1 MKKITYLIVLSL
13 ALMFTGSCSSDDD
26 AGSDVN
32 DPALVGSWG
41 ASETGDGITLEVTV
55 TFNSNQSGR
64 SIITT
69 TFEGETESETENFT
83 WSTVGNRL
91 TIKISGEDDEVLTYS
106 ISGNRLTL
114 TDSDGFSTVL
124 TKL

>member
-13 ALMFTGSCSSDDD
+13 ALMLTGSCSSDDD

-32 DPALVGSWG
+32 DSALVGSWG
-41 ASETGDGITLEVTV
+41 ATESEDGATLHVTV
-55 TFNSNQSGR
+55 TFNANQSGR
-64 SIITT
+64 SVIVT
-69 TFEGETESETENFT
+69 TFGGETETETENFS
-83 WSTVGNRL
+83 WSTNGNKL
-91 TIKISGEDDEVLTYS
+91 TVESSSEGTEVLTYS

-114 TDSDGFSTVL
+114 TDSEGFSTVL